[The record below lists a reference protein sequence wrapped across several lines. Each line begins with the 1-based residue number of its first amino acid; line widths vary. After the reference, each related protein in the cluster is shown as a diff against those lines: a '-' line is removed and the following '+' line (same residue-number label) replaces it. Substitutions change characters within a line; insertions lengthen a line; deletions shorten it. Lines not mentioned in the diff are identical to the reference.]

1 MKIKDVLH
9 KNRNSNKIAVIYK
22 DCKYTYNDIYNQV
35 VLHTGQLINFK
46 SRNVGIFVQNS
57 VNYVIAYFSVAY
69 LDRVIIPID
78 VNSRLEQILRTIAYC
93 ELELV
98 ITDNQYFEYL
108 SKVMEEGKQKIVLY
122 NLDNPERCYIYE
134 GTKEGKI
141 GEKVD
146 PGEDVAIMLHTSGT
160 TSNPK
165 KVMLT
170 HDNLISN
177 IKSNIESLALTEND
191 RSLIVLPMYF
201 GYCNTSQFLTHF
213 YLGGSIVI
221 YDGTFVP
228 RRFIFYI
235 EKYMCTN
242 TTCVP
247 SMLYLLVKG
256 NRSRYELPLL
266 RYLCF
271 GGGNISNEILLKT
284 IDMLP
289 NTGIVQ
295 TYGQTEASPRVTC
308 LLPEDS
314 LRKLGSVGKTIPGVS
329 VKIFDEH
336 NMEVNEGVE
345 GEIVVRGKNVM
356 KGYYK
361 HQDITEKVIVDG
373 WLHTGDIGRIDS
385 EGYLYI
391 VGRIKNI
398 IISGGLNIYPEEIEE
413 VLRTHPS
420 IAEAYVFSKKHVLL
434 GEVPAARVVT
444 YKDEKLNVKEIQKYC
459 KKKLEIQKVPSVI
472 EIVDKIEK
480 TYSGKIRR
488 NQNE

>member
-221 YDGTFVP
+221 YDGTFV
-228 RRFIFYI
+228 
-235 EKYMCTN
+235 CAN
-242 TTCVP
+242 
-247 SMLYLLVKG
+247 L
-256 NRSRYELPLL
+256 N
-266 RYLCF
+266 
-271 GGGNISNEILLKT
+271 
-284 IDMLP
+284 
-289 NTGIVQ
+289 
-295 TYGQTEASPRVTC
+295 
-308 LLPEDS
+308 
-314 LRKLGSVGKTIPGVS
+314 LG
-329 VKIFDEH
+329 H
-336 NMEVNEGVE
+336 
-345 GEIVVRGKNVM
+345 RA
-356 KGYYK
+356 
-361 HQDITEKVIVDG
+361 H
-373 WLHTGDIGRIDS
+373 
-385 EGYLYI
+385 
-391 VGRIKNI
+391 
-398 IISGGLNIYPEEIEE
+398 
-413 VLRTHPS
+413 
-420 IAEAYVFSKKHVLL
+420 
-434 GEVPAARVVT
+434 
-444 YKDEKLNVKEIQKYC
+444 
-459 KKKLEIQKVPSVI
+459 
-472 EIVDKIEK
+472 
-480 TYSGKIRR
+480 
-488 NQNE
+488 